1 MNNNPN
7 LYQATKGYFYSN
19 LFAFTLIGMTKFIL
33 TSVIKEEP
41 LLIGNSGVLVFSE
54 FVIIPIIMGIICSWY
69 WKDLKLTSR
78 GLSLNAIYN
87 SFLAIFFSAVFL
99 KEGIICLIIVS
110 PLIFGF
116 MCLGAFIGRKMF
128 EKNNNE
134 LKVSIIVLLL
144 FVFIVDS
151 VSEHHY
157 ENEVSDQIVINAPLF
172 KVWKNVVA
180 FKPIKQKNSYWLFR
194 IGMPSPMATTVTG
207 YYNGAG
213 RKCIFSNGYV
223 FGEKIVTFDEDKDLT
238 FDIIY
243 QPKDPEIMNH
253 IDIERGQ
260 FLLHDNGNGTTTLT
274 GNSWY
279 KLYVFPVW
287 YYDIW
292 AKSITSNVHLRVMEH
307 IKQISEN

>member
-1 MNNNPN
+1 MSENKQN
-7 LYQATKGYFYSN
+7 LDTAKGFFFSN
-19 LFAFTLIGMTKFIL
+19 IFAFVTIGLTKL
-33 TSVIKEEP
+33 ALVRP
-41 LLIGNSGVLVFSE
+41 PYGGIGTLVFSE
-54 FVIIPIIMGIICSWY
+54 FVIIPILMGIICSWF
-69 WKDLKLTSR
+69 WRNLELRSRTS
-78 GLSLNAIYN
+78 GLYSLLN
-87 SFLAIFFSAVFL
+87 SFLAIFLSAVFL
-99 KEGIICLIIVS
+99 KEGIICLLIVS

-116 MCLGAFIGRKMF
+116 MCLGTFIGRKMF
-128 EKNNNE
+128 QVDNNE
-134 LKVSIIVLLL
+134 LNVSIVALLL
-144 FVFIVDS
+144 FVFIADS

-157 ENEVSDQIVINAPLF
+157 ENEVSDKIVINAPLE

-207 YYNGAG
+207 YYKGAG

-223 FGEKIVTFDEDKDLT
+223 FGEKIVTFDENKDLT
-238 FDIIY
+238 FDIID
-243 QPKDPEIMNH
+243 QPKDPEIMSH

-292 AKSITSNVHLRVMEH
+292 AKSITRNVHLRVMEH